1 MSGNDKKLAYKASY
15 PPEEFYCACITP
27 EWLPSLEA
35 VKEAKEKYLQEHT
48 HDQNGHP
55 SSTPIAVDTTDKDKK
70 VSTDVPCS
78 AFEKDRAKYE
88 QLTGHKPD
96 VSKMVVCLNYTTY
109 MYLGEVFSKF
119 NVDQSQKE
127 LMERRF
133 EELLV
138 TIGPDLSANLV
149 VDLKATSLVS

>member
-1 MSGNDKKLAYKASY
+1 M
-15 PPEEFYCACITP
+15 
-27 EWLPSLEA
+27 
-35 VKEAKEKYLQEHT
+35 
-48 HDQNGHP
+48 
-55 SSTPIAVDTTDKDKK
+55 
-70 VSTDVPCS
+70 STDVPCS